1 MTSTAYSRPSKLP
14 GGGNGS
20 DRRLPPRL
28 MRGLTTK
35 IEPKKLGVGL
45 LAGCCLALLTYVS
58 LAKLFAI
65 YSPVFA
71 STANTSALMQN
82 SPPSSPE
89 TGPIPPQE
97 TAAGAGNNDST
108 VDPVDLP
115 EDKSLVEAQPQ
126 EPGFPS
132 AESQEPGLP
141 AALSRKEDDAER
153 AAAAAASEIKQC
165 KEILPLSSAPFYL
178 RTFTGR
184 QSKLQ

>member
-65 YSPVFA
+65 YSPVFGA
-71 STANTSALMQN
+71 C
-82 SPPSSPE
+82 SPNPD
-89 TGPIPPQE
+89 PP
-97 TAAGAGNNDST
+97 
-108 VDPVDLP
+108 
-115 EDKSLVEAQPQ
+115 
-126 EPGFPS
+126 
-132 AESQEPGLP
+132 
-141 AALSRKEDDAER
+141 
-153 AAAAAASEIKQC
+153 
-165 KEILPLSSAPFYL
+165 
-178 RTFTGR
+178 
-184 QSKLQ
+184 